1 MKSMLMTWQQ
11 MVFMAICNMVMTVV
25 NEIKAV
31 VNYYLDALCCMF
43 PKLQDVRGD
52 LATNTIGAIIIAVV
66 IIGLLVVAI
75 NAFFPGFFT
84 NMFNS
89 MQNKLNANW

>member
-1 MKSMLMTWQQ
+1 MKNMLMTWQQ
-11 MVFMAICNMVMTVV
+11 MVFMAICNMAMMVV
-25 NEIKAV
+25 NETKAF
-31 VNYYLDALCCMF
+31 VNYYLDGLCCMF
-43 PKLQDVRGD
+43 PKLRDVRGD

-66 IIGLLVVAI
+66 IIGLLVIAI

-89 MQNKLNANW
+89 MQTKLNANW